1 MEQRLTQAA
10 VAIIMALMAW
20 NFKTLNDTQLVV
32 EGMMYKHAKETDI
45 TQLKLDV
52 EKLKWL
58 LQADAME
65 K

>member
-52 EKLKWL
+52 EKIKWL